1 MVKANDCSQFPTFSL
16 PTTRVH
22 VPMHVYTRLMHTNET
37 WSKVMLSTSY
47 FRTVMGRSD
56 LRRTFRS
63 GDEYMTV
70 AVTTRLAPTKK
81 DIVG

>member
-1 MVKANDCSQFPTFSL
+1 MQ
-16 PTTRVH
+16 
-22 VPMHVYTRLMHTNET
+22 
-37 WSKVMLSTSY
+37 STSY

-70 AVTTRLAPTKK
+70 AVTTTLAPTKK
-81 DIVG
+81 NIVG